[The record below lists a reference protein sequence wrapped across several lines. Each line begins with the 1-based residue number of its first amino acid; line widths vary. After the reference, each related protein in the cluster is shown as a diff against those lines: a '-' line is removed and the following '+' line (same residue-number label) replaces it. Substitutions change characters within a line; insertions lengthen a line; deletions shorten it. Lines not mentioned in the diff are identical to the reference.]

1 MRECSFLAV
10 YDFYFFQLFQIL
22 SIMNY
27 FLSAQKINPQIK
39 LPAPSVENKKHTFNH
54 YQTVREQYA
63 QNKHLT
69 HFFTKFPW

>member
-1 MRECSFLAV
+1 
-10 YDFYFFQLFQIL
+10 
-22 SIMNY
+22 MNY

-39 LPAPSVENKKHTFNH
+39 LPAPSVENENHTFNH

-69 HFFTKFPW
+69 HTQVSLVNTLPPGDPPLRGGGTFFFVLLWLL